1 MIRDF
6 WKINTR
12 SKKLKDEI
20 EAIKKN
26 VQPQVW
32 KAIDSVRRIGN
43 IGAHMEQDVDLI
55 IDVAPDEADKLIK
68 LIEFLFDQWYI
79 QRAHT
84 EELLNDVV
92 DIAEEKAQQKENVVE
107 KDVEKE
113 MV

>member
-1 MIRDF
+1 
-6 WKINTR
+6 
-12 SKKLKDEI
+12 
-20 EAIKKN
+20 
-26 VQPQVW
+26 
-32 KAIDSVRRIGN
+32 
-43 IGAHMEQDVDLI
+43 MEQDVDLI